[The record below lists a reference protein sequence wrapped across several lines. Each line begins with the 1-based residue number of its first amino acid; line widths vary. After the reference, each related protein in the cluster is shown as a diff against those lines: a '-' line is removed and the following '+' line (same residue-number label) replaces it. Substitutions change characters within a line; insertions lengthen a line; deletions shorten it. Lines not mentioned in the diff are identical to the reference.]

1 MSENFFWGV
10 DCGSSA
16 IKVALLDEQKNVVHL
31 AKEKSLFPL
40 LDHVKNVMEAP
51 GFPVSPF
58 EERVDNGV
66 PVVKKGHQIITTG
79 YGRNHVPF
87 TQNKLTEIKGH
98 FLGVSQQVKA
108 KEDYTVIDIGGQDSK
123 IITVKDNN
131 IRKFNIN
138 RKCAA
143 GTGAFIEELAH
154 RLEIELSD
162 LPDLAKKFDNKISL
176 NSFCTV
182 FAVSEMIK
190 ILVSGEK
197 VENLVKALYESVVKR
212 VLEIAPIETDHIVF
226 SGGVLRF
233 HHAILVESFK
243 KRLPGKTFE
252 LAPNAQYCGAIGA
265 ACFGIENSAT

>member
-1 MSENFFWGV
+1 MSDEYYWGV

-16 IKVALLDEQKNVVHL
+16 IKVALLDGQKNVVHL
-31 AKEKSLFPL
+31 AKNKSLFPL
-40 LDHVKNVMEAP
+40 LDHVKNVMEEP

-58 EERVDNGV
+58 EEMSEMNTPIIRE
-66 PVVKKGHQIITTG
+66 GHSIVTTG

-87 TQNKLTEIKGH
+87 SQKKLTEIKGH
-98 FLGVSQQVKA
+98 FLGVSHQVQEKG
-108 KEDYTVIDIGGQDSK
+108 DYTVIDIGGQDSK

-154 RLEIELSD
+154 RLEIELPD
-162 LPDLAKKFDNKISL
+162 LPDLAKKFTNKISL

-182 FAVSEMIK
+182 FAVSEVIK
-190 ILVSGEK
+190 ILVSGER

-212 VLEIAPIETDHIVF
+212 VLEIAPIETNHIVF

-233 HHAILVESFK
+233 HHEILVESFK
-243 KRLPGKTFE
+243 NRLPGKTFE

-265 ACFGIENSAT
+265 ACFGIENNAA